1 MLYVNK
7 VRVSLVRILAEHD
20 NKFTKYQFGLRGNSS
35 FVAERVL
42 KYWLE

>member
-1 MLYVNK
+1 MLYDSK
-7 VRVSLVRILAEHD
+7 VRVSLLRIIADHD

-35 FVAERVL
+35 FIVEQVI

>member
-1 MLYVNK
+1 M

-35 FVAERVL
+35 FISERVL
-42 KYWLE
+42 EYWFE